1 MRPVSFF
8 ILAFA
13 LATSACQST
22 RIESPMAFDATEA
35 AFVLKQGKATIDGHA
50 FVTNGSG
57 GVVNAAGQPVW
68 LVPVT
73 AYSRQRFAAFYGAG
87 KSIPARSVPNISS
100 DPDYIKYTRQT
111 KTESS
116 GKFSFDKVAPG
127 EYFVVSQMIWKKD
140 DAMFAQGA
148 AMYETVK
155 ITGAEKDPVKVIV
168 SGVAGG

>member
-1 MRPVSFF
+1 MRTIHFC
-8 ILAFA
+8 ILALA
-13 LATSACQST
+13 LATGACQST
-22 RIESPMAFDATEA
+22 RIENPIAFDAAEA
-35 AFVLKQGKATIDGHA
+35 AFVLKQGKAEIEGHA

-73 AYSRQRFAAFYGAG
+73 AYARQRFAAFYGAG
-87 KSIPARSVPNISS
+87 KSIPARSVPSISS
-100 DPDYIKYTRQT
+100 DPEYIKYTRQT

-155 ITGAEKDPVKVIV
+155 ISGSEKDPVKVVV
-168 SGVAGG
+168 SGMTGG